1 MVRIQRKFMQ
11 KRALRTVSIWT
22 GPNIRKS
29 SGVGVCKKSKISG
42 NMKKYYNYMGD
53 SKKIDFEVREISD
66 TDLQRGF
73 FDTLSNLT
81 EVGKISEDHE
91 SAKKVLHEIRSYPF
105 YKVFVA
111 VKKDGEIIGSN
122 TLLIEQKFIHNGGR
136 VGHIEDVATKKGYEG
151 MGIGRALV
159 GRSLRFAAQMKC
171 YKVLL
176 DCSEK
181 NVPFYKKIGFKECGL
196 SMRYDL
202 L

>member
-1 MVRIQRKFMQ
+1 MQRKFMQ
-11 KRALRTVSIWT
+11 KRALRIVSIWT

-29 SGVGVCKKSKISG
+29 CWLCKKSKILG
-42 NMKKYYNYMGD
+42 NRKIYNIYMGD

-91 SAKKVLHEIRSYPF
+91 NAKKVLHEIRSYPF

-171 YKVLL
+171 YKVIL

-181 NVPFYKKIGFKECGL
+181 NVPFYKKIGFKKCGL
-196 SMRYDL
+196 SMRHDL

>member
-1 MVRIQRKFMQ
+1 
-11 KRALRTVSIWT
+11 
-22 GPNIRKS
+22 
-29 SGVGVCKKSKISG
+29 
-42 NMKKYYNYMGD
+42 MGD
-53 SKKIDFEVREISD
+53 SKIIDFEVREISD
-66 TDLQRGF
+66 ADLQRGF

-81 EVGKISEDHE
+81 EVGKIRDDPEK
-91 SAKKVLHEIRSYPF
+91 AKKVLQEIRSNPF
-105 YKVFVA
+105 FKVFVA

-151 MGIGRALV
+151 MGIGRALL
-159 GRSLRFAAQMKC
+159 GLSLRFAAHMKC
-171 YKVLL
+171 YKVIL

-181 NVPFYKKIGFKECGL
+181 NVPFYIKIGFKNCGL

>member
-1 MVRIQRKFMQ
+1 
-11 KRALRTVSIWT
+11 
-22 GPNIRKS
+22 
-29 SGVGVCKKSKISG
+29 
-42 NMKKYYNYMGD
+42 MKKYNIYMRD

-81 EVGKISEDHE
+81 EVGKINEDHE
-91 SAKKVLHEIRSYPF
+91 NAKKVLHEIRSYPF

-159 GRSLRFAAQMKC
+159 GRSLKFAAQMKC
-171 YKVLL
+171 YKVIL
-176 DCSEK
+176 DCSDK
-181 NVPFYKKIGFKECGL
+181 NVPFYKKIGFKKCGL
-196 SMRYDL
+196 SMRYNL

>member
-1 MVRIQRKFMQ
+1 
-11 KRALRTVSIWT
+11 
-22 GPNIRKS
+22 
-29 SGVGVCKKSKISG
+29 
-42 NMKKYYNYMGD
+42 MKKHIIYMGV

-73 FDTLSNLT
+73 FETLSNLT
-81 EVGKISEDHE
+81 EVGEISEDHE
-91 SAKKVLHEIRSYPF
+91 NAKKVLHEIRSYPF

-122 TLLIEQKFIHNGGR
+122 TLLIEQKFIHNGGK
-136 VGHIEDVATKKGYEG
+136 VGHIEDVATKNGYEG

-159 GRSLRFAAQMKC
+159 GTSLRFAAQMKC
-171 YKVLL
+171 YKVIL

-181 NVPFYKKIGFKECGL
+181 NVAFYKKIGFKEYGL

-202 L
+202 V

>member
-1 MVRIQRKFMQ
+1 MY
-11 KRALRTVSIWT
+11 L
-22 GPNIRKS
+22 
-29 SGVGVCKKSKISG
+29 KKVKILG
-42 NMKKYYNYMGD
+42 KMKKHIIYMGV

-73 FDTLSNLT
+73 FETLSNLT
-81 EVGKISEDHE
+81 DVGKISEDHE
-91 SAKKVLHEIRSYPF
+91 NAKKVLHEIRSYPF

-111 VKKDGEIIGSN
+111 AKKDGEIIGTN
-122 TLLIEQKFIHNGGR
+122 TLLIEQKFIHNGGK
-136 VGHIEDVATKKGYEG
+136 VGHIEDVATKNGYEG

-159 GRSLRFAAQMKC
+159 GTSLRFAAQMKC
-171 YKVLL
+171 YKVIL

-181 NVPFYKKIGFKECGL
+181 NVPFYKKIGFKEYGL